1 MLSTGTSKLEIV
13 TAESLGGRCTLISA
27 GKDNWIK
34 VSTIRPDNRVH
45 GRYVRV
51 SLVLLLTNIYLT
63 DIYFEGGKDRCKSKD
78 WQPLLICQEIRRC
91 CMNALPASFS
101 TCRPPPPLKKTQ
113 EKLAR
118 LGCNWLS
125 IMNCQLNMFTFPFS
139 NNNQCQ

>member
-51 SLVLLLTNIYLT
+51 SLVLLLSNIYLT

-101 TCRPPPPLKKTQ
+101 TCRPPPPLKKKPGET
-113 EKLAR
+113 
-118 LGCNWLS
+118 CPSWV
-125 IMNCQLNMFTFPFS
+125 QLIINNELPIKYVHIPFL
-139 NNNQCQ
+139 